1 MEFNVK
7 LSGEIENE
15 FEVWINVERAREAD
29 GWDSVT
35 TWRLALLQVTARW
48 PGSQVQEGGH
58 SPATAPTITS
68 TTTTTTTSRGAGG
81 ITAPSPAP
89 CPQAGAASSHVASC
103 LLITGNVN
111 STCLTCHFI
120 ASTCV

>member
-15 FEVWINVERAREAD
+15 FEVWINVERVRGAG

-58 SPATAPTITS
+58 SPATAPTIT
-68 TTTTTTTSRGAGG
+68 TTTSSSSSRGEGG

-89 CPQAGAASSHVASC
+89 CPQAGAASC
-103 LLITGNVN
+103 FLITGNVN
-111 STCLTCHFI
+111 STCLTCHFL
-120 ASTCV
+120 ASSRV

>member
-15 FEVWINVERAREAD
+15 FEVWINVERERVA
-29 GWDSVT
+29 

-58 SPATAPTITS
+58 SPATDP
-68 TTTTTTTSRGAGG
+68 TTSSSSSRGEGG

-89 CPQAGAASSHVASC
+89 CPQAGAASC
-103 LLITGNVN
+103 FLITGNVN

-120 ASTCV
+120 ASSCV

>member
-58 SPATAPTITS
+58 SPATAPTITTS
-68 TTTTTTTSRGAGG
+68 SSSSRGEGG

-89 CPQAGAASSHVASC
+89 CPHAGAASSHVASC
-103 LLITGNVN
+103 FLITGNVN
-111 STCLTCHFI
+111 STCLTCHFL
-120 ASTCV
+120 ASSRV

>member
-15 FEVWINVERAREAD
+15 FEVWINVERARDE
-29 GWDSVT
+29 GGGIVT

-58 SPATAPTITS
+58 SPDTAPAPATS
-68 TTTTTTTSRGAGG
+68 SSRAAGG

-89 CPQAGAASSHVASC
+89 GPQCPHAGAASSHGTSC
-103 LLITGNVN
+103 FLITALRKCIATN
-111 STCLTCHFI
+111 SNF
-120 ASTCV
+120 

>member
-7 LSGEIENE
+7 LSSEIENE
-15 FEVWINVERAREAD
+15 FEVWINV
-29 GWDSVT
+29 GWDSVILI

-58 SPATAPTITS
+58 SPATAPTITI
-68 TTTTTTTSRGAGG
+68 SRGEGG

-89 CPQAGAASSHVASC
+89 CPHAGAVLVLPH
-103 LLITGNVN
+103 
-111 STCLTCHFI
+111 HW
-120 ASTCV
+120 